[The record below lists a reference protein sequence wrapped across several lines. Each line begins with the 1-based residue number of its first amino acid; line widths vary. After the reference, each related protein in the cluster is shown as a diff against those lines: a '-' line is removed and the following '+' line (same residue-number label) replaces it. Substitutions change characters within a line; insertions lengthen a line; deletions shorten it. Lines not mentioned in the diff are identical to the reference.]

1 MRNEMLIH
9 CGIMLLGVLMGGGS
23 QILLKV
29 AANKKYDKWIFQYL
43 NPLVIIA
50 YGIFVLSTV
59 CTVIAY
65 RVVPLA
71 MSPVWTSGSYIAVTA
86 MSYFILKEKPNK
98 KKLMGI
104 AIIAIGILVFCI
116 DPEWV
121 KGLFGM

>member
-23 QILLKV
+23 QILLKL
-29 AANKKYDKWIFQYL
+29 AAGKKYNKWIFQYL
-43 NPLVIIA
+43 NPFVIIA

>member
-1 MRNEMLIH
+1 MSNEMLIH

-23 QILLKV
+23 QILLKL

-43 NPLVIIA
+43 NPFVIIA

-98 KKLMGI
+98 KKLIGI
-104 AIIAIGILVFCI
+104 AIIAIGILVLCI

-121 KGLFGM
+121 KGLLGM

>member
-1 MRNEMLIH
+1 MSNEMLIH

-23 QILLKV
+23 QILLKL

-43 NPLVIIA
+43 NPLVVIA

-98 KKLMGI
+98 KKLLGI
-104 AIIAIGILVFCI
+104 AIIALGILVFCI

-121 KGLFGM
+121 KGLFG

>member
-9 CGIMLLGVLMGGGS
+9 CSIMLLGVLMGGGS

>member
-1 MRNEMLIH
+1 MSKEMLIH

-23 QILLKV
+23 QILLKLS
-29 AANKKYDKWIFQYL
+29 AGKKYIKWYQHYL

-50 YGIFVLSTV
+50 YSIFVLSTI

-86 MSYFILKEKPNK
+86 MSYFILKEKPNRRK
-98 KKLMGI
+98 SSGI
-104 AIIAIGILVFCI
+104 MVIAIGILIFCI
-116 DPEWV
+116 DPTWL
-121 KGLFGM
+121 KNLF

>member
-1 MRNEMLIH
+1 MSNEMLIH

-23 QILLKV
+23 QILLKL

-43 NPLVIIA
+43 NPFVIIA

-98 KKLMGI
+98 KKLIGI

-121 KGLFGM
+121 KGLLGM

>member
-1 MRNEMLIH
+1 MSNEMLIH

-23 QILLKV
+23 QILLKL

-43 NPLVIIA
+43 NPFVIIA

-98 KKLMGI
+98 KKLLGI
-104 AIIAIGILVFCI
+104 AIIAIGILIFCI
-116 DPEWV
+116 DPEWIL
-121 KGLFGM
+121 GLFGL

>member
-1 MRNEMLIH
+1 MSNEMLIH

-23 QILLKV
+23 QILLKL

-43 NPLVIIA
+43 NPFVIIA

-71 MSPVWTSGSYIAVTA
+71 MSPVWTSGSYIAVTT

-98 KKLMGI
+98 KKLIGI